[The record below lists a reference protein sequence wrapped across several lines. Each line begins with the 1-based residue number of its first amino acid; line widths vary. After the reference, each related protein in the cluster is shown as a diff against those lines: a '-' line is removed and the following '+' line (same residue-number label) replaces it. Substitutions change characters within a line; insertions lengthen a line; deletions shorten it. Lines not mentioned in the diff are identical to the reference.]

1 MRANNEREE
10 GRDMN
15 DTEVSYM
22 EAVEQHFR
30 QVRGSG
36 SFILS
41 PRDWALVEAWE
52 KGNIPIEAVFRG
64 IDATFEKRRKRPA
77 IDRLETINSIAYC
90 AQAIAQEAH
99 AIMNASAC
107 YRGKETKSAFPI
119 EDVQSF
125 VARNIEA
132 LRKAGHEGIAV
143 SLESLDLD
151 TLFTD
156 LDQLELHLT
165 EIEGQMIDRLRASA
179 SEEQLLGVRRELD
192 RELEPYRNKMAPDQ
206 IAMLERK
213 FLERKLLEAAG
224 LPRLSLFYL

>member
-1 MRANNEREE
+1 
-10 GRDMN
+10 MN

-22 EAVEQHFR
+22 EAVEHHFR

-64 IDATFEKRRKRPA
+64 IDAAFEKRSRRPA
-77 IDRLETINSIAYC
+77 GKFEMINSIAYC
-90 AQAIAQEAH
+90 AQAIAQEAQ
-99 AIMNASAC
+99 AMANASTSFPN
-107 YRGKETKSAFPI
+107 KETKPPFPI
-119 EDVQSF
+119 EDVRCF

-132 LRKAGHEGIAV
+132 LRTAGYDEIAV

-151 TLFTD
+151 TPFAD
-156 LDQLELHLT
+156 LDQLEQRLT
-165 EIEGQMIDRLRASA
+165 AIEEQMIDRLRASA
-179 SEEQLLGVRRELD
+179 TEEHLSGVRRELD
-192 RELEPYRNKMAPDQ
+192 SELKPYRNKMTTDQ

-213 FLERKLLEAAG
+213 FLERKLLEAAR
-224 LPRLSLFYL
+224 LPRLSLYYL